1 MLTLAIGKWSYLDT
15 DSRGFEDLLI
25 IWVVGRLR
33 SQIVGPLVE
42 KSLGS
47 SRQGTRQKAVDAL
60 LFFVELDIPD
70 PVIED
75 ILPFLGHRIPKLV
88 AGSVTTITEIIA
100 NFGTKKIAPA
110 LIVKILKTNVPK
122 LFAHADKNVRAGAQ
136 QLVVELFRWMGDPVR
151 ELVMVQQDFLKPVQQ
166 KELESEFA
174 RVSAEPAPEQKRL
187 LRSQQLELDQE
198 NADSDEDEEEAFGG
212 TGGGLLD
219 AGEPVEILSKIPDQF
234 SARLSSTKWKD
245 RKEVLE
251 ELLPVLTGAPRIRP
265 DDYTEIMRL
274 FAKSVVKDANIQVV
288 MLAANCIESFA
299 KGLRGDFTRYLP
311 IVLSPLLERLKE
323 KKAAVAEAL
332 RAALHMVYKVTAS
345 TTTLED
351 SFLDPILEAFKHK
364 TPQVKIESAAFLVF
378 ILKLIKTTPKAVPE
392 GKAII
397 NASLKLLGDT
407 QELVRIGGM
416 EVLGVM
422 MKLLGERTMGPY
434 LDSVDDIKK
443 GKIQEFYKTAEVKA
457 KPPKANA
464 PAGSAIKKK
473 PAAAPESG
481 LARKSSTASKSGEK
495 TGLKKMLSPLKQA
508 LQSKQSLAKRSS
520 FGTSASP
527 EPPVAAA
534 ASPTSQKPVLRP
546 RPTSM
551 LLPSSSTP
559 EQPVQPRQ
567 PISFQQTSSSPSQSP
582 QPFQQPQSQQLQQQ
596 QFSYQAQPPV
606 NTTSAEDQALIAQ
619 LRSENEAL
627 KAELQSTSSSRTKLL
642 EDLHAIQNKVT
653 GLLEAHTRDVLQIKS
668 KETQLVRAQSDLE
681 VVKLQLELEV
691 EKRKNLMFTNSSS
704 QSSIQSPPL
713 PPVVVPRP
721 QPPQQQQQQAIPQQQ
736 HYFNDDSVLD
746 HPGHHSPLVSE
757 SELPK
762 RARPMSYHPDSSPMG
777 LGALGSGIPSFPGGF
792 TGSGSS
798 LDHNGGSPG
807 SGSPNSRGSNWKRAA
822 EVTVQLK
829 ARIEAMKA
837 RQNKALGEAI

>member
-1 MLTLAIGKWSYLDT
+1 
-15 DSRGFEDLLI
+15 
-25 IWVVGRLR
+25 
-33 SQIVGPLVE
+33 VE

-60 LFFVELDIPD
+60 LFFVELDTPD

-88 AGSVTTITEIIA
+88 AGSVTTITEIVA

-110 LIVKILKTNVPK
+110 LIAKILKTHVPK

-136 QLVVELFRWMGDPVR
+136 QLVVELFRWMGDAVR

-212 TGGGLLD
+212 SGGGLLD
-219 AGEPVEILSKIPDQF
+219 TGEPVEILSKIPDQF
-234 SARLSSTKWKD
+234 SSRLSSTKWKD

-251 ELLPVLTGAPRIRP
+251 ELLPVLTGAPRIKP
-265 DDYTEIMRL
+265 DDYNEIMRL

-288 MLAANCIESFA
+288 MLSANCIESFA
-299 KGLRGDFTRYLP
+299 KGLRGEFTRYVP
-311 IVLSPLLERLKE
+311 IVLGPLLERLKE

-332 RAALHMVYKVTAS
+332 KAALQMVYKVTAS

-378 ILKLIKTTPKAVPE
+378 ILKLVKTTPKAAPE

-422 MKLLGERTMGPY
+422 MKLLGERAMGPY
-434 LDSVDDIKK
+434 LESVDDIKK

-457 KPPKANA
+457 KPPKASA
-464 PAGSAIKKK
+464 PATSAAKKK
-473 PAAAPESG
+473 PAASEPG
-481 LARKSSTASKSGEK
+481 LVRKLSTASKSGEK

-508 LQSKQSLAKRSS
+508 LQSKQSLAKRSAS
-520 FGTSASP
+520 GTSASP
-527 EPPVAAA
+527 EPPVFAA
-534 ASPTSQKPVLRP
+534 ASPTSQRQLQRPGAKPSP
-546 RPTSM
+546 MATS
-551 LLPSSSTP
+551 SFSTP
-559 EQPVQPRQ
+559 EQPEQPRQ
-567 PISFQQTSSSPSQSP
+567 QASIQQASSYPS
-582 QPFQQPQSQQLQQQ
+582 QQPQPQQQPQQQ
-596 QFSYQAQPPV
+596 QPQQQQQSFSYQAQPPV
-606 NTTSAEDQALIAQ
+606 STSSAEDQALIAQ

-642 EDLHAIQNKVT
+642 EELHALQNKVT
-653 GLLEAHTRDVLQIKS
+653 GLLEAHTRDILQIKS

-691 EKRKNLMFTNSSS
+691 EKRKNLMFTNAGS
-704 QSSIQSPPL
+704 QASIQSPPL

-721 QPPQQQQQQAIPQQQ
+721 QPPQQHQQQTIPQQQ

-746 HPGHHSPLVSE
+746 HSGHHSPLVSE
-757 SELPK
+757 SEIPK
-762 RARPMSYHPDSSPMG
+762 RVRPMSYHPDSSPMG

-792 TGSGSS
+792 TGSSGSS